1 VILQTVES
9 SASEFM
15 GNTNSFAASVVRLIH
30 SDHRKI

>member
-1 VILQTVES
+1 
-9 SASEFM
+9 M